1 MDVGMLQWIEL
12 YIYIYIEPTA
22 TDEIFMNSLGLGMTW
37 ER

>member
-1 MDVGMLQWIEL
+1 MLQWIEL
-12 YIYIYIEPTA
+12 YIYIEPTA